1 MIKVDYNNLN
11 LLEKRLL
18 DGTRESIQHN
28 PKISITDLSK
38 CFDVSTSKIS
48 KFVKKLGFDSFK
60 EYKSFI
66 VGKESESRTS
76 QVSDELQRIND
87 YINHFD
93 EQLAYDFWIKIK
105 DCNKLVIYGLG
116 PSYICADYFAYRL
129 RTFSDV
135 FSLATNDLTVVKN
148 ADNSDTKLLV
158 LSTTGLFKPLKDDLN
173 DLNYKE
179 IIFLFE
185 EFRHF
190 PDLQRN
196 TLFYLTKSTGDN
208 SLKPYEKSRT
218 LFFIFLEE
226 IIQKFKI
233 SNNNKHS
240 D

>member
-11 LLEKRLL
+11 LLEKKLL

-28 PKISITDLSK
+28 PKISITELSK

-48 KFVKKLGFDSFK
+48 KFVKKLGFESFK
-60 EYKSFI
+60 QYKHFI
-66 VGKESESRTS
+66 VGEESEPQTS
-76 QVSDELQRIND
+76 QVSDELQRITK
-87 YINHFD
+87 YISNFD

-135 FSLATNDLTVVKN
+135 FTLATNDLTVVKN

-158 LSTTGLFKPLKDDLN
+158 LSTTGLFKPLNDDLN
-173 DLNYKE
+173 KLKYKE
-179 IIFLFE
+179 MIFLFE

-190 PDLQRN
+190 PDLQGN
-196 TLFYLTKSTGDN
+196 TLFYLTNSTGDH

-226 IIQKFKI
+226 IIQKFKA
-233 SNNNKHS
+233 SNDNKNNI
-240 D
+240 

>member
-11 LLEKRLL
+11 LLEKKLL

-28 PKISITDLSK
+28 PKISITELSK

-48 KFVKKLGFDSFK
+48 KFVKKLGFESFK
-60 EYKSFI
+60 QYKHFI
-66 VGKESESRTS
+66 VGEESEPQTS
-76 QVSDELQRIND
+76 QVSDELQRITE
-87 YINHFD
+87 YISSFD
-93 EQLAYDFWIKIK
+93 EKLAYDFWIKIK

-135 FSLATNDLTVVKN
+135 FTLATNDLTVVKN

-158 LSTTGLFKPLKDDLN
+158 LSTTGLFKPLNDDLN
-173 DLNYKE
+173 DLKYKE
-179 IIFLFE
+179 MIFLFE

-190 PDLQRN
+190 PDLQGN
-196 TLFYLTKSTGDN
+196 TLFYLTNSTGER

-226 IIQKFKI
+226 IIQKFKA
-233 SNNNKHS
+233 SNDNKNNI
-240 D
+240 